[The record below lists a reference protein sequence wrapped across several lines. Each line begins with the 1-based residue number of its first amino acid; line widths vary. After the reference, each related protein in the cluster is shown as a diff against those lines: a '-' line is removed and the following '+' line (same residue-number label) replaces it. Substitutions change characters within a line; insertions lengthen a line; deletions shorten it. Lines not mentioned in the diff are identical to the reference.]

1 MQETYRFISLQSVSK
16 YYSAFYFMSWAEK
29 NQKKKNPPKKTK
41 KKEEN
46 KTLSAL
52 NLL

>member
-1 MQETYRFISLQSVSK
+1 
-16 YYSAFYFMSWAEK
+16 MSWAEK
-29 NQKKKNPPKKTK
+29 KPKKKNPKKNKK

>member
-1 MQETYRFISLQSVSK
+1 
-16 YYSAFYFMSWAEK
+16 MSWAEK
-29 NQKKKNPPKKTK
+29 NQKKKTPQKTK

>member
-1 MQETYRFISLQSVSK
+1 
-16 YYSAFYFMSWAEK
+16 MSWAEK
-29 NQKKKNPPKKTK
+29 NQKKKNLQKNKK

>member
-1 MQETYRFISLQSVSK
+1 
-16 YYSAFYFMSWAEK
+16 MSWAEK
-29 NQKKKNPPKKTK
+29 KPKKKTKPKKQK

>member
-1 MQETYRFISLQSVSK
+1 
-16 YYSAFYFMSWAEK
+16 MSWAEK
-29 NQKKKNPPKKTK
+29 NQKKNPQKNKK